1 MRTQSPPLQNRQLV
15 EQGGPNGTAR
25 GRGGRG
31 RPWYRQA
38 WGGGGQGYNTAT
50 MAVGDTL
57 NPPSK
62 HGLEM
67 GSREGPQP
75 QNGRRDAGGSFPTG
89 TPPPQ
94 KSAALGEAA
103 LSPLQGCAYVGG
115 GPPLTALF
123 LATIL
128 SSRLAMRTISS
139 SPPIAPLPVAARPG
153 GCDGGGRAGGGSR
166 CPPQPPVPQSERA
179 ARGARRDL

>member
-75 QNGRRDAGGSFPTG
+75 QNGRRDAGGFFPTG

-103 LSPLQGCAYVGG
+103 LSPLQGCVYVGG
-115 GPPLTALF
+115 GGRHSPRSFWPPSCPA
-123 LATIL
+123 AW
-128 SSRLAMRTISS
+128 RCAR
-139 SPPIAPLPVAARPG
+139 SPPPRPSL
-153 GCDGGGRAGGGSR
+153 RS
-166 CPPQPPVPQSERA
+166 P
-179 ARGARRDL
+179 

>member
-25 GRGGRG
+25 GRGERG

-38 WGGGGQGYNTAT
+38 WGGGRAATQQRWPLETPSTPLQNTAWRW
-50 MAVGDTL
+50 AAGRA
-57 NPPSK
+57 PSPR
-62 HGLEM
+62 M
-67 GSREGPQP
+67 EGET
-75 QNGRRDAGGSFPTG
+75 RGGPSQQGP
-89 TPPPQ
+89 PPPQ

-103 LSPLQGCAYVGG
+103 LSPLQGCVYLGG